1 MAIKLRL
8 LHKGTL
14 TKKSI
19 KENSI
24 KTILFLSAISAIIVI
39 FSIILFLLR
48 DAYPIFQT
56 AGIWQFLSGIKWNP
70 TGEPPSYGA
79 FSLIVGTLLVT
90 IGAMVIAIPLSLG
103 SAIFISEIASQ
114 RMKSIIKPAIELLA
128 GIPSVVLGFFGLI
141 VLTTWLRVTFNQ
153 SSGESWLAG
162 SILLGIM
169 AIPTITS
176 VAEDAI
182 SSVPREYKEG
192 SLAVGATRWQ
202 TISKIIVPSA
212 LSGITAAIILGMGRA
227 IGETMA
233 VMMVC
238 GNPTYG
244 LIPEPI
250 TNIFYPIKTLTST
263 LGIEMG
269 EVATGSNHYYALF
282 GLALILLVITLVVN
296 VIATMILRRLK
307 EKQYAA
313 AKKKTLVPFKLQ
325 EKIKKSF
332 YLFVGIIV
340 VCILFISAGLLL
352 TIVILV
358 IIVVSYYLTRK
369 ITAKTMQRIAFGTIA
384 LVIIAVLI
392 ILSIII
398 VYIVSNGV
406 GALSWDFIT
415 TGPSNVGRSGGI
427 FPAIVGTLYLV
438 AGAIAI
444 ALPLGV
450 GAAIYL
456 NEYTREGKV
465 TKIIRAGADLLN
477 GTPSIVFG
485 LFGFAFLVLYLK
497 MGISLIAGQLTLSF
511 MILPTIIR
519 TTEEALKSVPQSIRE
534 GSFALGA
541 TKWQT
546 IKKVV
551 LPPAAPG
558 ILTGAILGIG
568 RAAGET
574 APIMFTAAAFS
585 GSIPNSF
592 FQPVMALPYHLFTLS
607 TSVPNSSKNAG
618 GTALVLLLLVICIFM
633 IAVIIRNHYKK
644 IMKW

>member
-8 LHKGTL
+8 PHKGTL

-56 AGIWQFLSGIKWNP
+56 AGIWQFLSGVKWNP

-79 FSLIVGTLLVT
+79 FSLIIGTLLVT

-103 SAIFISEIASQ
+103 SAIFISEIASP

-244 LIPEPI
+244 LIPVPI

-313 AKKKTLVPFKLQ
+313 SKKKTLVPFKLQ

-332 YLFVGIIV
+332 YLFVGIIIV
-340 VCILFISAGLLL
+340 WILFISAGLLL
-352 TIVILV
+352 TILILV
-358 IIVVSYYLTRK
+358 VIVVSYYLTRK

-384 LVIIAVLI
+384 LVIISVLI

-456 NEYTREGKV
+456 NEYTRERKV

-497 MGISLIAGQLTLSF
+497 MGISLIVGQLTLSF